1 MLSLKRKIA
10 IALIAALSIAAI
22 YLLVTLCRLN
32 ETHNRDSRHI
42 IPRNDEE
49 RTQPPKIILPRAIDS
64 IYARA
69 SPPVKASSELRGR
82 FVLAAHLWEQTTM
95 AVTNMFSLLKF
106 AHDWDAVVPVP
117 FLLKSSLGAFP
128 DRGGVRNFSP
138 HVNYYRSPSLHSLF
152 KLDKFESSPPPG
164 LAKLVSY
171 EYFIRELKNKKLQI
185 FYIKIYHGT
194 RRKYKQA
201 RQIRCSN
208 SHKYFYNHHFP
219 WIKTT
224 CCFLPAYVPILPE
237 EISKNCGFDKLES
250 FVVVFQEWRG
260 ISAKNTFRLLVPP
273 NYVANYTPPQPSSLE
288 QSNLVVKCA
297 SQFVSKVIGER
308 VEFIGVHLR
317 TEKLNINRKKHHLN
331 DTKCLLKTFRK
342 VKQVKQETGIEKI
355 LYFADYSWPFYNK
368 KFENFNVKVTSF
380 NPKQFN
386 CLKRKAF
393 IAQVEQNIMSQASR
407 LIVCGGGSFQKV
419 AMDRYTN
426 RISHRHHKLFVIDG
440 CDLKR

>member
-1 MLSLKRKIA
+1 
-10 IALIAALSIAAI
+10 
-22 YLLVTLCRLN
+22 
-32 ETHNRDSRHI
+32 
-42 IPRNDEE
+42 
-49 RTQPPKIILPRAIDS
+49 
-64 IYARA
+64 
-69 SPPVKASSELRGR
+69 
-82 FVLAAHLWEQTTM
+82 M

-106 AHDWDAVVPVP
+106 AYDWDAVVPVP

-128 DRGGVRNFSP
+128 DRGGLKNFSS
-138 HVNYYRSPSLHSLF
+138 HVNYKSPSLHSLF

-171 EYFIRELKNKKLQI
+171 EYFIRELKDKKLQI
-185 FYIKIYHGT
+185 FYIRIYHGR
-194 RRKYKQA
+194 RRKHRQA

-208 SHKYFYNHHFP
+208 LHKYFYNHHFP

-297 SQFVSKVIGER
+297 SQFVSKVIGEK

-317 TEKLNINRKKHHLN
+317 TEKLSINRNKHNLN

-355 LYFADYSWPFYNK
+355 LYFADYFWPFYNK
-368 KFENFNVKVTSF
+368 TFENFNAKVTSF
-380 NPKQFN
+380 NPKEFN
-386 CLKRKAF
+386 CLQSNAF

-426 RISHRHHKLFVIDG
+426 RISHRHHKPFVIDG